1 MGWRCARRVGR
12 DAEASWRALTNG
24 PAPYLAAEAR
34 RRGQPGVPLQEAPP
48 PDISQ
53 LARRWF
59 GSLLAVASSDL
70 RVRFAPSPTGMF
82 HVGNARSAL
91 FNWVLARQSGGTIVL
106 RIEDTDAARNRPE
119 WVQGILD
126 AMEWLGIGPSEYEGP
141 LFQSDYTQ
149 HHREAIDRLIA
160 AGRAYYC
167 DCTRDQVN
175 ARTGSEY
182 LGYDG
187 FCRSRGQTV
196 GEGRALRFRTPDEG
210 STVIVD
216 LVRGKPTV
224 DNVLIE
230 DFVIARGD
238 GSPVFLLANVVD
250 DMVMGITHVIRAE
263 EHLPN
268 APKQQLLWEAL
279 GAEPPVWV
287 HAPILVNEKRQK
299 LSKRRDRV
307 ALEDFRA
314 EGYLAEAMRN
324 YLMLLGWAPSGD
336 REILPWD
343 DIVTEFRLEDV
354 NPSPAFFDVKKLRAF
369 NGDYIR
375 ALSVEAFVEACQ
387 PWLIGENAPWRPEAY
402 DANAFAAVAELAQT
416 RIAVLSEIVPMVD
429 FLFLDEPTTDEAAWA
444 KAMKADAPA
453 LLAAVVEAY
462 ETCEWRAEVL
472 KSTLEVIGAERGLKL
487 GKAQAPVRVAV
498 TGRTVGLPLFESIEI
513 LGRERTVARLRAA
526 LDRLR

>member
-1 MGWRCARRVGR
+1 VAN
-12 DAEASWRALTNG
+12 S
-24 PAPYLAAEAR
+24 
-34 RRGQPGVPLQEAPP
+34 
-48 PDISQ
+48 DI
-53 LARRWF
+53 
-59 GSLLAVASSDL
+59 

-82 HVGNARSAL
+82 HVGNARSVL
-91 FNWVLARQSGGTIVL
+91 FNWVLARQSGGTMVL

-119 WVQGILD
+119 RVQGILD
-126 AMEWLGIGPSEYEGP
+126 AMEWLGIGPEEYEGP
-141 LFQSDYTQ
+141 LFQSAYAQ
-149 HHREAIDRLIA
+149 HHRNAIDRLLGA
-160 AGRAYYC
+160 SLAYYC
-167 DCTRDQVN
+167 DCTRDQVI
-175 ARTGSEY
+175 ARTGSEHK
-182 LGYDG
+182 GYDG
-187 FCRSRGQTV
+187 FCRDRGLAA
-196 GEGRALRFRTPDEG
+196 GDGRAARFRTPDDG

-216 LVRGKPTV
+216 LVRGKPTF
-224 DNVLIE
+224 DNALIE

-336 REILPWD
+336 REIVPWD
-343 DIVTEFRLEDV
+343 DIVAEFRLEDV
-354 NPSPAFFDVKKLRAF
+354 SPSPAFFDVKKLRAF

-375 ALSVEAFVEACQ
+375 AMSVEAFIKACQ
-387 PWLIGENAPWRPEAY
+387 PWLRAETVKWRPEAY
-402 DANAFAAVAELAQT
+402 DAGAFAAVAELAQT
-416 RIAVLSEIVPMVD
+416 RLAVLSEIVPMVD
-429 FLFLDEPTTDEAAWA
+429 FLYLDEPVADEAAWA
-444 KAMKADAPA
+444 KAMNAEAPA

-472 KSTLEVIGAERGLKL
+472 KATLEAIGGERGLKL

-513 LGRERTVARLRAA
+513 LGRERTLARLRAA
-526 LDRLR
+526 LDRLS